1 MFRQH
6 IACHHQGALAVLA
19 KITIKY
25 AHARGVR
32 GVAAFRGSVCAV
44 YTVRVFP
51 CSEVYDFDIYI
62 SLIDGKVSFV
72 QDFHFDL
79 RS

>member
-1 MFRQH
+1 M
-6 IACHHQGALAVLA
+6 VLA

-32 GVAAFRGSVCAV
+32 GVAAYRGSVCAM

-51 CSEVYDFDIYI
+51 C
-62 SLIDGKVSFV
+62 LTAG
-72 QDFHFDL
+72 L
-79 RS
+79 